1 MPFDDEQI
9 LHDYIARLLAMQ
21 DEREEWLGESDLKTV
36 ARDLGLSD
44 EDLARL
50 DAVTEGHR
58 QRGKNFGRHGA
69 WDEAISEFRQAT
81 VLDPFDVP
89 LLYELAVAHASRWEE
104 AEDLE
109 DRTAAER
116 YARRCIE
123 LDPNHQAS
131 YELLT
136 ALKKPMERPAKPA
149 NVRSALLFRIVA
161 VALFGLA
168 ALFVFMTLRSPSLPE
183 NTTIIPEPAP
193 APPAPNPA
201 PAPPDAQR
209 PSEASIPVDLLADG
223 QALRLDVHRS
233 RLNRYDDAFTYT
245 LHATLHNETD
255 ELHRL
260 RLKMTLLDADG
271 TVLQTKYFD
280 GLADH
285 KPYLRP
291 GDTTPVSELI
301 HEKEPPPD
309 LQNVELSVDL
319 IERETAA
326 VDYGT
331 PTLLPLTWEFTQPA
345 HLDVAIYERES
356 RISEGLRE
364 PLHFLTMA
372 VRNNGTRP
380 VQHLRLKVTWFDAQD
395 NVLTSEL
402 TYAVASSGP
411 ALRAGETWVIRAIGT
426 LPEGQTPPYVRYAV
440 SVAEAE

>member
-9 LHDYIARLLAMQ
+9 LQDYIARLLAMQ
-21 DEREEWLGESDLKTV
+21 DERQEWLGEHDLNAV

-50 DAVTEGHR
+50 DAVIEGHR

-69 WDEAISEFRQAT
+69 WDEAISEFRQAA

-89 LLYELAVAHASRWEE
+89 LLYELAVAHASRWED
-104 AEDLE
+104 AKDPEDQA
-109 DRTAAER
+109 DAER

-123 LDPNHQAS
+123 LDPGHQPS

-136 ALKKPMERPAKPA
+136 TLKKPLVPTPAA
-149 NVRSALLFRIVA
+149 SRQRLLISIAAAVVLIAALG
-161 VALFGLA
+161 VALAFFSLQNTFPPNA
-168 ALFVFMTLRSPSLPE
+168 SPTS
-183 NTTIIPEPAP
+183 
-193 APPAPNPA
+193 NPA
-201 PAPPDAQR
+201 PAPNPSPPTTDA
-209 PSEASIPVDLLADG
+209 PPASEVAIPVRLLADG
-223 QALRLDVHRS
+223 QALRLDVQRS
-233 RLNRYDDAFTYT
+233 LLNRYDDAFSYT
-245 LHATLHNETD
+245 LHATLHNEAD

-271 TVLQTKYFD
+271 TALQTKYFD

-291 GDTTPVSELI
+291 GDTAPVSELI
-301 HEKEPPPD
+301 YEKQPPPD
-309 LQNVELSVDL
+309 LQNVELSVDI

-326 VDYGT
+326 ANYGT
-331 PTLLPLTWEFTQPA
+331 PTPVPLTWEFTQPA
-345 HLDVAIYERES
+345 HLDVAVFERES
-356 RISEGLRE
+356 RISDGLRE
-364 PLHFLTMA
+364 PLHFLTLA

-380 VQHLRLKVTWFDAQD
+380 VQHLRLKVTWFDAED
-395 NVLTSEL
+395 NVLASEL

-411 ALRAGETWVIRAIGT
+411 AMRAGETWVARAIGT
-426 LPEGQTPPYVRYAV
+426 LPADDTPLYARYAV